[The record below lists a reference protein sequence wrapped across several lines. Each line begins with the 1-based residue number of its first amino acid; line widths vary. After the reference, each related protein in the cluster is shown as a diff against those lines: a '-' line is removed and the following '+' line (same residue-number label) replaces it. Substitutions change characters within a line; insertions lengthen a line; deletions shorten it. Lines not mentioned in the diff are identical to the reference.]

1 MSLPNPTSK
10 PYTSWFEEG
19 DRHDTVLIPVLSMM
33 QTVGIRLQPGP
44 FPGFDLLHCHLLQ
57 HEDSGCMKVTS
68 MYCPGSSPTDTQ
80 PPQCDDVQYP
90 VKGTM
95 TDSRFERGDLASPAN
110 EGKADVRGG
119 WLALVVIAA
128 GGALTAGTCA
138 I

>member
-1 MSLPNPTSK
+1 
-10 PYTSWFEEG
+10 
-19 DRHDTVLIPVLSMM
+19 
-33 QTVGIRLQPGP
+33 
-44 FPGFDLLHCHLLQ
+44 
-57 HEDSGCMKVTS
+57 
-68 MYCPGSSPTDTQ
+68 
-80 PPQCDDVQYP
+80 
-90 VKGTM
+90 M